1 MQSYVLG
8 PVFSNSLGRS
18 LVINLVPFKTCTYN
32 CIYCKLGETTNK
44 TIDRR
49 EWVSLNDVLKQ
60 LKNKLSTNPDHIIL
74 SGLGEATL
82 FSRIGELISIVKTFT
97 DIPIVVLTNGSLL
110 WVPEVQDNIIE
121 ADIVI
126 PSLDVGDENLFYY
139 VNRPHTN
146 ITFYKMVD
154 GLITFRSEY
163 SGQYWLEVFLLGG
176 VTSIISEVNK
186 IAKIIERIVPDRV
199 QINTVTESPNKEFA
213 IPVPKRQMERFA
225 KSFGERGEMI
235 DDYYSIHQTTEVVI

>member
-1 MQSYVLG
+1 V
-8 PVFSNSLGRS
+8 R
-18 LVINLVPFKTCTYN
+18 K
-32 CIYCKLGETTNK
+32 
-44 TIDRR
+44 
-49 EWVSLNDVLKQ
+49 EWVSLSDVLKQ

-74 SGLGEATL
+74 SGLGEPTL
-82 FSRIGELISIVKTFT
+82 FSRIGELISIVKSLT

-110 WVPEVQDNIIE
+110 WIPEVQDNLIE

-139 VNRPHTN
+139 VNRPHKG
-146 ITFYKMVD
+146 ITFDKMVE
-154 GLITFRSEY
+154 GLITFRSKY

-176 VTSIISEVNK
+176 ITSIIAEVDK
-186 IAKIIERIVPDRV
+186 IAQFTENINPERVHL
-199 QINTVTESPNKEFA
+199 NTVTESPNKKFA

-235 DDYYSIHQTTEVVI
+235 DDYYSIHQTTEVII